1 MGTPHAMADSESP
14 NPVPGNVE
22 ADRKTSGSEAPGP
35 ALQQLE
41 AELADNRD
49 KLMRALAEQQNIRLQ
64 AQRERDDAVRY
75 ASSPLISELIDSLD
89 NLRRA
94 LESVPGGTGD
104 AALDPL
110 LAGVAATER
119 NLLETLARYGVQKI
133 EPLGASFDPH
143 RHHAMFRRPDPAIE
157 GTVIE
162 VLQPGYLLYDR
173 LIRPAM
179 VGVAGPADKRED
191 TAA

>member
-1 MGTPHAMADSESP
+1 MGIPNAMAD
-14 NPVPGNVE
+14 PGSQNTAPDE
-22 ADRKTSGSEAPGP
+22 AETDRKTPDSEGTGP
-35 ALQQLE
+35 DLQQLE
-41 AELADNRD
+41 AELADTRD
-49 KLMRALAEQQNIRLQ
+49 KLMRALAEQQNIRRQ
-64 AQRERDDAVRY
+64 AQRERDEAVRY
-75 ASSPLISELIDSLD
+75 AGSPLISELIDSLD

-94 LESVPGGTGD
+94 LESVPAGTGD

-119 NLLETLARYGVQKI
+119 NLLETLGRHGVQKI

-162 VLQPGYLLYDR
+162 VLQPGYLLHDR

-179 VGVAGPADKRED
+179 VGVAGPADEPED